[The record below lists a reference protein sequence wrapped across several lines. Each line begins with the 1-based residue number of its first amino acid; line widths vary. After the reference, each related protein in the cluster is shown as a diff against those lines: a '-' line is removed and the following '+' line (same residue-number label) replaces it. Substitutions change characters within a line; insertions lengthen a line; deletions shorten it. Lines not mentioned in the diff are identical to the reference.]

1 MTSMLS
7 PVYSPWGLAVER
19 AEGMKVY
26 TDRGVFLDAFSG
38 IGVLP
43 LGHSHPDVVRAVAE
57 KAARFTHLSNYFL
70 DPDAVTV
77 AEQLVAMTGRPGEV
91 YFSNSGAE
99 ANEAALK
106 AVKKHRKGVIV
117 SFEGNFH
124 GRTLGALSVTW
135 GPSMRKPFEPLVPG
149 CVFLPLR
156 GSMLLDFAEEY
167 DVAAVFL
174 ECVQG
179 NSGVIPIPGGLADAV
194 KVLQRNKGVLVVADE
209 IQAGLGRTGKYF
221 SHEHWGLAPDIITIG
236 KGIGGGLP
244 LGAALFCGWSPFGSG
259 DHGSTFA
266 PNPVSLAAGKAV
278 LSHLT
283 PEFVGEVARKGERFR
298 RRLSELSWAG
308 EVRGKGLMIGVV
320 TDDAAGVKRRA
331 FENGVLLN
339 VAGGAVRFLPSLAA
353 TDAELDDLADRLN
366 F

>member
-1 MTSMLS
+1 MMPMLS

-26 TDRGVFLDAFSG
+26 TDRGGFLDAFSG

-135 GPSMRKPFEPLVPG
+135 GPSMRKPFDPLVPG
-149 CVFLPLR
+149 GVFLPLR

-221 SHEHWGLAPDIITIG
+221 SHEHWGWPRNHHHRQGSA
-236 KGIGGGLP
+236 
-244 LGAALFCGWSPFGSG
+244 GASPRCGRLLRM
-259 DHGSTFA
+259 
-266 PNPVSLAAGKAV
+266 VSL
-278 LSHLT
+278 
-283 PEFVGEVARKGERFR
+283 RFR
-298 RRLSELSWAG
+298 RPRIHLRPQSCFPGGRETVLSIL
-308 EVRGKGLMIGVV
+308 
-320 TDDAAGVKRRA
+320 
-331 FENGVLLN
+331 LLN
-339 VAGGAVRFLPSLAA
+339 LSVKSPARANASADVSQNCHGQGRWGKRLMSGRHGRRRRSEAPGLRKRGASQRGGGSRPVPALP
-353 TDAELDDLADRLN
+353 RRHRR
-366 F
+366 